1 MNVTAII
8 IAAALIGIVGIIVGF
23 GLGIFGEK
31 FQVEVDEREAAIRE
45 VLPGNNCGGC
55 GYPGCDGC
63 AKAIN
68 EGTAP
73 ITACPV
79 GQKPVWDKI
88 AEIMGVEAGE
98 QEKMVAFVRC
108 AGTCEKAPKRY
119 LYTGPNDCN
128 ALAPVPGASD
138 KACLYGCLGHGAC
151 VKACQFDAIHVID
164 GVAKVDESK
173 CTACQACIKTCPKH
187 IIELVPAH
195 KKFRVQCSNPE
206 KGKPVMDVC
215 SAGCIGCTLCVKTC
229 EQGAIT
235 MEGNLARIDYN
246 KCIACGACAEKCP
259 RRIIRM
265 FGISVEP

>member
-98 QEKMVAFVRC
+98 QEKMVAFVR
-108 AGTCEKAPKRY
+108 
-119 LYTGPNDCN
+119 
-128 ALAPVPGASD
+128 
-138 KACLYGCLGHGAC
+138 
-151 VKACQFDAIHVID
+151 
-164 GVAKVDESK
+164 
-173 CTACQACIKTCPKH
+173 
-187 IIELVPAH
+187 
-195 KKFRVQCSNPE
+195 
-206 KGKPVMDVC
+206 
-215 SAGCIGCTLCVKTC
+215 
-229 EQGAIT
+229 
-235 MEGNLARIDYN
+235 
-246 KCIACGACAEKCP
+246 
-259 RRIIRM
+259 
-265 FGISVEP
+265 